1 MILIRRLKVL
11 SWLDQIEK
19 DQNWLA
25 GELKV
30 GKSYL
35 SQALHNKVKI
45 SRRVTD
51 QLLVL
56 SRIPYES
63 LFYVDSSIDQREF
76 YGAKIYFNGQM
87 ISSKQYE
94 HEIHQ
99 ILVENPPKNN
109 NKNGN

>member
-11 SWLDQIEK
+11 AWLDQIEK

-35 SQALHNKVKI
+35 SQTLHNKVKI
-45 SRRVTD
+45 SRRVMD

-63 LFYVDSSIDQREF
+63 LFFVNNVEDGREF
-76 YGAKIYFNGQM
+76 YGAQIYFRGVMMN
-87 ISSKQYE
+87 SKQYE

-99 ILVENPPKNN
+99 LLVENPPKNG